1 MNCFELLDLRHTFAA
16 PLFEK
21 CRYPWE
27 VLPVIKD
34 FILSAEGALG
44 AEYAEVSP
52 HVYVH
57 KTAKVAPTAFIGAPC
72 IIGAET
78 EIRHCAYIRGSA
90 VIGAGCVVG
99 NSTEIKNSVL
109 FDGVKASHYNY
120 IGDSVL
126 GFKSHL
132 GAGVILSN
140 VKSLKG
146 GLTAAYAGIK
156 VITTL
161 KKFGSVLGDFAEVG
175 CGSVLNPATV
185 VGKNSV
191 IYPLCSVRGYI
202 PPNSVFKGQNK
213 ITPKT
218 E

>member
-1 MNCFELLDLRHTFAA
+1 MDCFDLLDLRHTAA
-16 PLFEK
+16 AELFKK

-27 VLPVIKD
+27 VLPEIKD
-34 FILSAEGALG
+34 YILSVESTLG
-44 AEYAEVSP
+44 AGYTEVSP
-52 HVYVH
+52 HVFVH
-57 KTAKVAPTAFIGAPC
+57 KTAKVAPSAFIGGPC

-109 FDGVKASHYNY
+109 FDGVKAPHYNY
-120 IGDSVL
+120 IGDSIL
-126 GFKSHL
+126 GFKAHL

-146 GLTAAYAGIK
+146 GLTAAYAG
-156 VITTL
+156 VNVVTTL
-161 KKFGSVLGDFAEVG
+161 KKFGSVLGDFAEIG

-191 IYPLCSVRGYI
+191 IYPLCSVRGYV

>member
-1 MNCFELLDLRHTFAA
+1 MNCFDLLDLRHTVAA

-27 VLPVIKD
+27 VLPGIKD
-34 FILSAEGALG
+34 FILSLEGALG

-57 KTAKVAPTAFIGAPC
+57 KTAKAAPTAYIGAPC

-99 NSTEIKNSVL
+99 NSTEIKNSIL
-109 FDGVKASHYNY
+109 FDGVKAPHYNY
-120 IGDSVL
+120 IGDSIL
-126 GFKSHL
+126 GFKAHL

-156 VITTL
+156 VVTTL

-191 IYPLCSVRGYI
+191 IYPLCSVRGYV